1 MTVQNEANARPSWSR
16 RRLALLGALA
26 LATHGG
32 CTREFFRNWAN
43 QDVSEAVYEKS
54 RDPRWRLDM
63 FTIEPPALS
72 RFADPTDQD
81 SPPAPPDDRATE
93 AMGPVPQW
101 SDTRLIVPLEG
112 TGYLDMLDRGPRYES
127 PPRPAPRPEPG
138 PLRIPIPVPSATPPP
153 FGPAPAPG
161 AGGNSGTAAPGMSP
175 IPVPATPPPAN
186 PPIPGA
192 NPPQAR
198 GNQRDSGV
206 RRAAFQETGLPE
218 PVAPATRQPEPIVV
232 PPPGTASG
240 APAAPNPRRV
250 PSDDKVDPN
259 DPNLSAPVNPRP
271 DLTPDQYRAAEAV
284 GTEMSALL
292 NFGPLDFDLATEYGL
307 PRDSRPYLLTIDE
320 AFRLALIN
328 NRAYQNNLENVYL
341 AAIPVTLQR
350 FAFMPQFYAGLG
362 RANAAV
368 TPTGVVGGLG
378 MTFPAAGVN
387 PQDVFSYSTHATG
400 APASTLSI
408 GTVAGF
414 GKVFQNGMSL
424 AAGFANQV
432 VFNFFGH
439 DSKQPR
445 VQSFLPLN
453 LMMPFLRGGGR
464 AVTLEPLTQAERN
477 LVYQVRTFA
486 LFRQQF
492 TVATLVGGSIQNFGS
507 AVPTLGFIGGGNDP
521 VIGYVNLLEDVQT
534 LENDRR
540 NIATFE
546 QLLRVFKEL
555 KEGESSGLT
564 QLQVDQVENNLQ
576 SARGRYITDRNQFRN
591 DMDGF
596 KQQMGLPPDTPMLP
610 DRSLTQRFKTA
621 FDALDKWG
629 LDTKRRLEDLPKF
642 IQMLP
647 ELEDIVLDGRSV
659 LGVYNGEDPI
669 VEEDLEDLLLAAE
682 RLVLEHR
689 LDLMNTRAQL
699 YDAWRQIRV
708 TANSLKGVLNLALT
722 NQFVTPPTTTNPLG
736 FLDQAKQFSL
746 VLNAELPL
754 VRLNE
759 RNQFRTAILKYQQ
772 ARRQL
777 QNNED
782 SLKQL
787 IRGDIRGILV
797 AYQNYRI
804 AKVNLVLYARIK
816 DQAFEQIIAPPQGG
830 AAGNVALAATQTQ
843 NLLSAQNN
851 LIGTE
856 TTLVQTWYQYQSA
869 RLALYR
875 DIGILPY
882 DEWEAFRALF
892 STAEYTRDVSDL
904 GAANSERN
912 PRGDNGPA
920 RTAAAR
926 GGPEANVDRR

>member
-1 MTVQNEANARPSWSR
+1 MTVRNEPNLPLSRSR
-16 RRLALLGALA
+16 RRLAVLA
-26 LATHGG
+26 MLTLAVQGG

-63 FTIEPPALS
+63 FSIEPPALA
-72 RFADPTDQD
+72 RYADPTDQD

-93 AMGPVPQW
+93 ALGPVPQW
-101 SDTRLIVPLEG
+101 HDTRLLVPLEG
-112 TGYLDMLDRGPRYES
+112 TGYLDLLDKGPRYES
-127 PPRPAPRPEPG
+127 PPRPVALPPRP
-138 PLRIPIPVPSATPPP
+138 PLRIPAPPTTPPP
-153 FGPAPAPG
+153 FAPQPGVAPPP
-161 AGGNSGTAAPGMSP
+161 GGNSGTGIPRMSP
-175 IPVPATPPPAN
+175 IPVPAQPPAN
-186 PPIPGA
+186 APLPGV

-198 GNQRDSGV
+198 ASVRDPHL
-206 RRAAFQETGLPE
+206 RRAAFQETGLPA
-218 PVAPATRQPEPIVV
+218 PVPVPPGGAAPITV

-240 APAAPNPRRV
+240 APAAPNPRST
-250 PSDDKVDPN
+250 PSDDKVEPT
-259 DPNLSAPVNPRP
+259 DPNLRAPVNPRP
-271 DLTPDQYRAAEAV
+271 DLTPDQYRASEAV
-284 GTEMSALL
+284 GAEMSGLL
-292 NFGPLDFDLATEYGL
+292 SFGPLDFDLTTEYGL

-328 NRAYQNNLENVYL
+328 SRAYQTNLENVYL

-362 RANAAV
+362 GANAAV
-368 TPTGVVGGLG
+368 SPGALGGLPLA
-378 MTFPAAGVN
+378 FPAAGISPATAFN
-387 PQDVFSYSTHATG
+387 YSTHATG

-414 GKVFQNGMSL
+414 GKVFQNGMDL

-445 VQSFLPLN
+445 VQSFLPLT

-477 LVYQVRTFA
+477 LVYQVRIFA

-492 TVATLVGGSIQNFGS
+492 TVATLVGGVIPTFGS
-507 AVPTLGFIGGGNDP
+507 PVGTLGFVGGGTDP
-521 VIGYVNLLEDVQT
+521 VVGYVNVLEDVQI

-540 NIATFE
+540 NVATFE

-576 SARGRYITDRNQFRN
+576 SARGRYILDRNTFRN
-591 DMDGF
+591 DMDSF
-596 KQQMGLPPDTPMLP
+596 KQQMGLPPDTPMVP

-621 FDALDKWG
+621 FDALDQWG
-629 LDTKRRLEDLPKF
+629 VDPRRKLEDLPKF
-642 IQMLP
+642 VDMLP

-659 LGVYNGEDPI
+659 LEVYNGADPI
-669 VEEDLEDLLLAAE
+669 VEEDLEDVLLAAE

-689 LDLMNTRAQL
+689 LDLMNTRAAL

-708 TANSLKGVLNLALT
+708 TANSLKGVLNVALT
-722 NQFVTPPTTTNPLG
+722 NTFVTQPANTNPLG

-746 VLNAELPL
+746 VLNTQLPL
-754 VRLNE
+754 VRINE
-759 RNQFRTAILKYQQ
+759 RNNFRTAILRYQQ
-772 ARRQL
+772 ARRTL
-777 QNNED
+777 QNTED
-782 SLKQL
+782 NLKQL
-787 IRGDIRGILV
+787 IRQDIRAILV

-804 AKVNLVLYARIK
+804 ARVNLVLYARIK
-816 DQAFEQIIAPPQGG
+816 DQAFEQIVAPPQAGGG
-830 AAGNVALAATQTQ
+830 AVAAVALAATQTQ
-843 NLLSAQNN
+843 NLVSAQNS
-851 LIGTE
+851 LIQTE
-856 TTLVQTWYQYQSA
+856 SSLVSFWYAYQQA

-892 STAEYTRDVSDL
+892 STAEYTRDVSISDA
-904 GAANSERN
+904 GDSR
-912 PRGDNGPA
+912 RGGPA
-920 RTAAAR
+920 RATAARNTAA
-926 GGPEANVDRR
+926 ENVGRR